1 MPRSATLIPNL
12 QPLKPLLNNRI
23 THTTNTIS
31 KKRQF
36 IMNENALTNEELM
49 QLESLVDGEL
59 PEPQYSQLLSRLD
72 QVNEGWKICALTF
85 LENQAFEKEMRTL
98 TQSALANSLTASL
111 APAFDLQQESMQTT
125 VLWTRAELPQPVSL
139 NSSSTSVSS
148 NTERLMEITEAPRG
162 TERSF
167 ARLFLMLAAS
177 IAIAFVGG
185 LLAGKSRNNSSNEF
199 QQNIATNLPAK
210 FDSIDSALDDVEQAL
225 AEQIAYEGLDPSQTY
240 NIDPPT
246 DVEQPAGLP
255 VAYNEPLDSSM
266 LESKERKIVRLNSL
280 VDAEMENV
288 QSYVPYTREDGQE
301 IVVPV
306 QNLKFRPI
314 AVHGF

>member
-1 MPRSATLIPNL
+1 
-12 QPLKPLLNNRI
+12 
-23 THTTNTIS
+23 
-31 KKRQF
+31 
-36 IMNENALTNEELM
+36 MNENALTNEELM

-59 PEPQYSQLLSRLD
+59 PEPHYSQLLSRLD
-72 QVNEGWKICALTF
+72 QVHGGWKICALTF

-98 TQSALANSLTASL
+98 TQSALANSLTATV
-111 APAFDLQQESMQTT
+111 APTFDMQQESMQTT
-125 VLWTRAELPQPVSL
+125 VLWTRAELPQPVSQ
-139 NSSSTSVSS
+139 NSSSTSIPCNS
-148 NTERLMEITEAPRG
+148 ERIAEVREAPRG

-167 ARLFLMLAAS
+167 ASMLLMLAAS

-185 LLAGKSRNNSSNEF
+185 LFAGKSRNHSPNEF

-246 DVEQPAGLP
+246 DVEEPAGLP
-255 VAYNEPLDSSM
+255 IAYNEPLESSM

-280 VDAEMENV
+280 VDAEMEKV